1 MNSDKFFLTQ
11 EKILNFVTTYSNE
24 YGFGPS
30 IREICT
36 ATGVKSTSTVSY
48 HLNKLVERGLLTKR
62 DGFSRS
68 IRCEN
73 TTKSVRV
80 PLVGQVAAGLPILA
94 EENIEEYV
102 DLPKSMF
109 FEDELFMLT
118 VKGDSMINADI
129 HDGDKIVVKHQNA
142 VSNGEIAVVMV
153 GENSATVKRYYLDGD
168 YIRLKA
174 ENPLFDDI
182 ICTNAKVV
190 GKVVGLIRRI

>member
-11 EKILNFVTTYSNE
+11 EKILNFITTYSSE
-24 YGFGPS
+24 SGFAPS
-30 IREICT
+30 IREIC
-36 ATGVKSTSTVSY
+36 ASVNIKSTSTVSY
-48 HLNKLVERGLLTKR
+48 HLNKLVERGLLTRR
-62 DGFSRS
+62 DGTSRS
-68 IRCEN
+68 IRCEKSP
-73 TTKSVRV
+73 KSVCV

-94 EENIEEYV
+94 EENVEEYV

-129 HDGDKIVVKHQNA
+129 HDGDKIVVKHQNT

-153 GENSATVKRYYLDGD
+153 GENSATVKRYYVDGD
-168 YIRLKA
+168 HIRLKA